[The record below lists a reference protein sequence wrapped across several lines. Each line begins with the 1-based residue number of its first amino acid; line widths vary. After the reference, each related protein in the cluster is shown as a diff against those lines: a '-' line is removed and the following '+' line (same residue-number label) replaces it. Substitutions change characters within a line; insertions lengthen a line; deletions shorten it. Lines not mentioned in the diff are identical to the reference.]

1 MTNVTQADRLAYLS
15 LNMLTPDDQLSVM
28 AGNWDCTTGMQVLA
42 RHRHQAQGRLDGVE
56 AGLEAAAKAADKICD
71 EAAEEGDDPDYDE
84 GSVWASMATLSEL
97 RALDPTTIANQIGE
111 K

>member
-42 RHRHQAQGRLDGVE
+42 RHRHQALAQGRLDGVDAMRE
-56 AGLEAAAKAADKICD
+56 IILD
-71 EAAEEGDDPDYDE
+71 EAYHKFNPNGEDWHVVD
-84 GSVWASMATLSEL
+84 ASDIRNLS
-97 RALDPTTIANQIGE
+97 AQTIANQIGE